1 VSGPLEGVRIVD
13 LTAVL
18 MGPYATQILGDYGA
32 DVIKVE
38 SPDGDVMRGVGPMRN
53 PQMGPIFLNTNRNK
67 RSIVLDLKQPAA
79 REAVLRLARN
89 ADVFVYNVRPQA
101 MERLGLGYAAVAAVN
116 PGIVYA
122 ALVGFGSEGPY
133 AGRPAYD
140 DLIQGMAGIPALMG
154 MAQGEP
160 RYAPYAA
167 ADRTVGLAAANAILA
182 ALFAR
187 ERSGRGQAIE
197 VPMFETMIQYLY
209 ADHMMG
215 KTYEPPLGPI
225 GYPRLVAPERR
236 PYRTTDGYL
245 CILVYTDRQWQDFFD
260 LAGRPELKTDA
271 RFADMG
277 SRTANVGTLYALL
290 ADIVATRS
298 TRDWMEALVKAD
310 IPCAPLKSLDEVM
323 DDEHLAAVG
332 MFPISEHPSEG
343 FIRNIAPAARFVGT
357 PTGMERHAPR
367 FGEHTVEVL
376 GEAGYDAAEIG
387 ALIASGAA
395 IAAAEQQK

>member
-1 VSGPLEGVRIVD
+1 MSGPLEGVRIVD

-32 DVIKVE
+32 EVIKIE
-38 SPDGDVMRGVGPMRN
+38 APDGDVMRGVGPMRN

-116 PGIVYA
+116 PSIVYA
-122 ALVGFGSEGPY
+122 ALVGFGSAGPY

-160 RYAPYAA
+160 RYAPFAA

-209 ADHMMG
+209 ADHLMG
-215 KTYEPPLGPI
+215 RTYEPPLGPA
-225 GYPRLVAPERR
+225 GYPRLVALERK
-236 PYRTTDGYL
+236 PYRTTDGHI
-245 CILVYTDRQWQDFFD
+245 CILVYTDRQWQDFFE

-277 SRTANVGTLYALL
+277 SRTANVSTLYALL
-290 ADIVATRS
+290 ADILATRS
-298 TRDWMEALVKAD
+298 TAEWMKSLVKAD

-323 DDEHLAAVG
+323 DDEHLSAVG
-332 MFPISEHPSEG
+332 MFPVSEHPSEG
-343 FIRNIAPAARFVGT
+343 LIRSIAPAARFAGT
-357 PTGMERHAPR
+357 PAGIERHAPR

-395 IAAAEQQK
+395 IAATEKAQ